1 MCLEKTAT
9 PIEMAVVALL
19 KVVVCYFALAGK
31 VKVLSPWTF
40 EL

>member
-1 MCLEKTAT
+1 MCIEKTAT

-31 VKVLSPWTF
+31 VKVFVVALL
-40 EL
+40 E